1 MECRRIQKFSRELK
15 RLSKRYRSLGA
26 DVSKLERVLE
36 KLPCGTGGR
45 HWNRLYASSDGSILI
60 YKVRLACVSLRGQSL
75 LRVIYAC
82 RLENGSVTCID
93 LIELYYKGEKESED
107 QERIDDYLV
116 GDLD

>member
-1 MECRRIQKFSRELK
+1 M
-15 RLSKRYRSLGA
+15 GA

-45 HWNRLYASSDGSILI
+45 HWNKLHASPDGSILI
-60 YKVRLACVSLRGQSL
+60 YKVRLACVSLRGQSP

-82 RLENGSVTCID
+82 RLEGDTVVRVD

-107 QERIDDYLV
+107 QGRINEYLS
-116 GDLD
+116 GGLN